1 VVKTKRVGRGELER
15 RGEER
20 RGEEERTNPFFDFV
34 ILGFLEE
41 HLQKEKK

>member
-1 VVKTKRVGRGELER
+1 VVKTKRVGGR
-15 RGEER
+15 RVGEER

-34 ILGFLEE
+34 IAGFLEE